1 MPESHFGF
9 MARKK
14 PRAQPH
20 PQQLPPGLVVRG
32 PRPLEISNEDDV
44 AWQRRCAK
52 RNTAVQDI
60 VKRRGEGALSL
71 APNPDDRTLNKRGW
85 EHLMMV
91 FRVEMRVLPPPGLDD
106 LPGLDA

>member
-1 MPESHFGF
+1 M
-9 MARKK
+9 
-14 PRAQPH
+14 
-20 PQQLPPGLVVRG
+20 
-32 PRPLEISNEDDV
+32 
-44 AWQRRCAK
+44 
-52 RNTAVQDI
+52 QDI

-91 FRVEMRVLPPPGLDD
+91 FRVEMRVLPPLGLDD